1 MQLFFFR
8 VDPGVFLFVNM
19 YIVYRER
26 VKPFFFVL
34 SLKASDS
41 LKFWVFV
48 FSSVS
53 GMREIIISAL

>member
-1 MQLFFFR
+1 M
-8 VDPGVFLFVNM
+8 FLFVNM

-53 GMREIIISAL
+53 GMRVIIISAL